1 MDTHTLPPT
10 RHTVDLFKLKIEFD
24 LTPFKHSI
32 YRSQIVEQN
41 VVHVTA
47 SSRTGTQQEARRL
60 SGLLVIIIIKN
71 LSLCV
76 IDSLIYSLLLLIVLM
91 IYSTCV
97 QLTVTCSCKTT
108 VKIIFLK
115 FSITI
120 TCHYMYLVI
129 STVCKI

>member
-47 SSRTGTQQEARRL
+47 SSRTGMHTCTQQEARRL
-60 SGLLVIIIIKN
+60 SGLLVIIIIKFK
-71 LSLCV
+71 SLC
-76 IDSLIYSLLLLIVLM
+76 YR
-91 IYSTCV
+91 
-97 QLTVTCSCKTT
+97 
-108 VKIIFLK
+108 
-115 FSITI
+115 
-120 TCHYMYLVI
+120 
-129 STVCKI
+129 

>member
-32 YRSQIVEQN
+32 YCSQIVEQN

-60 SGLLVIIIIKN
+60 SGLLVIIIIKFK
-71 LSLCV
+71 SLC
-76 IDSLIYSLLLLIVLM
+76 YR
-91 IYSTCV
+91 
-97 QLTVTCSCKTT
+97 
-108 VKIIFLK
+108 
-115 FSITI
+115 
-120 TCHYMYLVI
+120 
-129 STVCKI
+129 